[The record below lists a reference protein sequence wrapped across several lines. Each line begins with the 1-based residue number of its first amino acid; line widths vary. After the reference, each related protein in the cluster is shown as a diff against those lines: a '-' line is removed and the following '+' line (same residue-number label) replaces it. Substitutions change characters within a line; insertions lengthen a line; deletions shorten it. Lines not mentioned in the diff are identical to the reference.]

1 MNFIFPENL
10 YAEVRI
16 ENFFNTYYY
25 LKNDNV
31 EENGVGSFR
40 MVFINMS
47 AVAGFSYVFEC
58 TGWRG

>member
-1 MNFIFPENL
+1 MIAALVALLVDGEDL
-10 YAEVRI
+10 V
-16 ENFFNTYYY
+16 
-25 LKNDNV
+25 V